1 MGSILKF
8 LAPTDKKKCK
18 GCGQNKNAYEFYDQ
32 RRQCKSCISKQM
44 KEYYQKNREKI
55 IARNAAYYNE
65 YVRVEK
71 PKTKLTKCKP

>member
-18 GCGQNKNAYEFYDQ
+18 GCGQTKNAEEFYEQ

-55 IARNAAYYNE
+55 IARNSAYYNE
-65 YVRVEK
+65 YVRTDSAKAKAEQC
-71 PKTKLTKCKP
+71 KL